1 MFLIFSTEK
10 QNNFFSASVL
20 SHCPVTNDK
29 SIGQKKKQKKFII
42 RCTSL
47 KVPKEMNKFQRGD

>member
-10 QNNFFSASVL
+10 QNKFFFSASVL

-29 SIGQKKKQKKFII
+29 SMGQKK
-42 RCTSL
+42 T
-47 KVPKEMNKFQRGD
+47 KEVYYQVYLIEDSKRNE